1 MLIKKNIEHYLSSFL
16 VIAIFVIST
25 YLIIS
30 MPQISQAAE
39 SPHFIVA
46 ASAQSPPFSFED
58 KNKRPQGILI
68 DFWNLWARKNNA
80 DITFIMAS
88 FDKTI
93 SMVRDGKAD
102 FHAGLFSSSQR
113 IAYLD
118 FSSGILDDTLSLF
131 VQDKLDIQSVGELKN
146 IPIDVGIS
154 REYYAVEYMKEHYP
168 HVNIKLFKNNE
179 ELLNGTLR
187 REVIAFIVDYPVANY
202 YLSKKDSLG
211 QYRVVEDIANEKLR
225 AAVKK
230 GNKNTLSFLNDGL
243 KKITKQ
249 EINNL
254 SDKWGLRQDKIIPD
268 WLKRA
273 LIIGIILAVIF
284 TLVIHWI
291 LLRVEVK
298 KQVRDLDEKN
308 RILNLMHQD
317 MMEVNRTVQS
327 QMEDLQ
333 KLSINNEQLLDFVAE
348 EMRAPIEKI
357 NQVSAVDTLSDNAV
371 NTQVLGEINTQS
383 RNILSFI
390 DKFIEVSHFDST
402 GYNQEMKK
410 INLKTFFENK
420 RKDFQEFCLM
430 KKIELLMEMPLYP
443 IMAMV
448 HPEHFDELCNNIV
461 LSVIKFSNPQGQIS
475 ISLKLAE
482 INNERKIILKF
493 RYLSLSDSRENATES
508 SVSAGN
514 TACQLQPIESTSG
527 IRLAIVRKLVQL
539 QGGNI
544 SAEINEKGEREVT
557 VELPALIEIVKTYE
571 DVEALLQTGDIV
583 LFGLYYEPIG
593 ENTLATSWTHVGIIF
608 RLPGNPAPLLWESTP
623 LKNVPDKDLGI
634 EKAGAQVVYLK
645 DRLKAYDTDVYAI
658 RYLKAARDASMVKR
672 LFRFIDYAHALP
684 FPSELNVVRKVIQ
697 AKIFSRFYRP
707 KKHYKNIFCSE
718 LVAESYIQMG
728 LLPESPPPSSYVPA
742 DFSARKKLPFLKGAY
757 LSGEVMIKIPKEQ
770 VRPPQ
775 PIGGM

>member
-68 DFWNLWARKNNA
+68 DFWNLWAKKNNA

-113 IAYLD
+113 IASLD

-333 KLSINNEQLLDFVAE
+333 KLSSNNEQLLDFVAE

-357 NQVSAVDTLSDNAV
+357 NHVSAADTLSDNAV

-383 RNILSFI
+383 RNILTFI

-410 INLKTFFENK
+410 I
-420 RKDFQEFCLM
+420 
-430 KKIELLMEMPLYP
+430 ELIMDMPLYP

-461 LSVIKFSNPQGQIS
+461 LSVIKFSNPQGKIR

-493 RYLSLSDSRENATES
+493 LYLSITNSHENATES
-508 SVSAGN
+508 SVSAGD
-514 TACQLQPIESTSG
+514 TVCQLQPIESTSG
-527 IRLAIVRKLVQL
+527 IRLAIVRKLVSL

-557 VELPALIEIVKTYE
+557 VELPAITEIVKTYE

-593 ENTLATSWTHVGIIF
+593 ENTLATNWTHVGMIF
-608 RLPGNPAPLLWESTP
+608 RLPGNPSPLLWESTP

-658 RYLKAARDASMVKR
+658 RFLKAARDASMIKL

-757 LSGEVMIKIPKEQ
+757 LSGEVMIKIPKVQ
-770 VRPPQ
+770 VEPSQ
-775 PIGGM
+775 PIIGGM